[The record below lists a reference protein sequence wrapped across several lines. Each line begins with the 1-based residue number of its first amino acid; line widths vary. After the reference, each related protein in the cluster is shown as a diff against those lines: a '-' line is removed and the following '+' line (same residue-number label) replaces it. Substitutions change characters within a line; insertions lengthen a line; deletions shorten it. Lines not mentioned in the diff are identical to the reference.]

1 MVSMNRDMSNDEQE
15 HDTFGDKYDEQKELL
30 LKGLTNFM
38 HIDSRQNIKTGKRLL
53 YAKKYNE

>member
-1 MVSMNRDMSNDEQE
+1 MASMNRDMSNDEQE

-38 HIDSRQNIKTGKRLL
+38 HIDSR
-53 YAKKYNE
+53 